1 MWCLFQCVCES
12 VSHVFV
18 SYSSSSGL
26 DHESVILYIILV
38 MMHRLMYCL
47 VVDGSLLKKVFVN
60 LTDTVCLLGL
70 SEEKVWTTLKNNLSP
85 QTSVTSAEQE
95 GKAVLQITYNVTDEQ
110 VHRQHTHT
118 HTGELR
124 VHFFFVCIALV
135 LIVEDTATIWVKLKC
150 RFKEKLCWFLTNFVS
165 LQCVL
170 CLQMHNG

>member
-1 MWCLFQCVCES
+1 
-12 VSHVFV
+12 
-18 SYSSSSGL
+18 
-26 DHESVILYIILV
+26 

-118 HTGELR
+118 HTLENLE
-124 VHFFFVCIALV
+124 FIS
-135 LIVEDTATIWVKLKC
+135 
-150 RFKEKLCWFLTNFVS
+150 S
-165 LQCVL
+165 LCVL
-170 CLQMHNG
+170 HWC